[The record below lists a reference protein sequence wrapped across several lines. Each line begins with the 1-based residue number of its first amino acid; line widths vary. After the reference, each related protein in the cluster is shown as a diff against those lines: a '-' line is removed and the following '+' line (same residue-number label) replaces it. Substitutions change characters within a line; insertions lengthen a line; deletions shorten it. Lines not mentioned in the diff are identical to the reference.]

1 MRGLGQAG
9 ASLILAERDD
19 IDEFDA
25 VKLDPDTQGL
35 RVCLFCYNTS
45 TLKWQRMKQPTLELT
60 GDLTVTLGDVE
71 RLLADQ
77 YYKRMKSYSY
87 ASGRIKYICRN
98 TDIDANETDTDWF
111 CKKFTDASP
120 PEWEGLLQGAVN
132 TEGTVDALDWN
143 I

>member
-1 MRGLGQAG
+1 MTSMDSKA
-9 ASLILAERDD
+9 AYN
-19 IDEFDA
+19 
-25 VKLDPDTQGL
+25 
-35 RVCLFCYNTS
+35 RVWNPS
-45 TLKWQRMKQPTLELT
+45 TLAWERMKQPVLELT

-77 YYKRMKSYSY
+77 YYLRMKPYAY

-111 CKKFTDASP
+111 CWKLTDASP
-120 PEWEGLLQGAVN
+120 PEKEGPRQGAVN
-132 TEGTVDALDWN
+132 NVAAVDGLSWN